1 VGSKR
6 DTMSGG
12 STPPSMRFHY
22 TWVPWYV
29 EWFSRF
35 FFLSICTFI
44 DWILSLFSVST
55 SSGTPPLDR
64 SRARSALGAHG
75 AQDVS
80 ECRDPQGPSIE
91 ALRGDGTPYMETVP
105 DMDTTTMM
113 GAAASVTTSE
123 VAAGGM
129 MTPSSPAFGVPQ
141 ILAVTTSAAIGDD
154 ALEGPKVVMGHPD
167 LGALG

>member
-1 VGSKR
+1 
-6 DTMSGG
+6 
-12 STPPSMRFHY
+12 
-22 TWVPWYV
+22 
-29 EWFSRF
+29 
-35 FFLSICTFI
+35 
-44 DWILSLFSVST
+44 
-55 SSGTPPLDR
+55 
-64 SRARSALGAHG
+64 
-75 AQDVS
+75 
-80 ECRDPQGPSIE
+80 
-91 ALRGDGTPYMETVP
+91 METVP

-129 MTPSSPAFGVPQ
+129 MTPSRPAFGVPQ